1 MPRAIVL
8 QTRLDS
14 TTAAYAR
21 LEAARCG
28 CSISEWIADV
38 LRRELRRAGA
48 ADALAPRA
56 YEVGVASAHLLHA
69 LMIDSIGPE
78 ATAQALE
85 KANEA
90 AAEATAREMARAAE
104 RGS

>member
-8 QTRLDS
+8 HTRLDS

-21 LEAARCG
+21 LEADRCG

-56 YEVGVASAHLLHA
+56 YEAVIAGVHLLHA
-69 LMIDSIGPE
+69 LMIDSLGPE
-78 ATAQALE
+78 ATAAALE
-85 KANEA
+85 QANEA